1 MLFPRLIC
9 LRNESSRRGAGGD
22 RGSEEAPPLSAGQ
35 SAALIS
41 CYTELPNRGTGA
53 CYAFCPDSRR
63 SACSVLIDALRVL
76 DHFRLLA
83 QADQVQAN
91 AGQVW
96 LGAARRHP
104 VPGRD
109 PAAGDQPAI
118 AARADQRFTCPE
130 PPPDVALN
138 TLSQTLVAAQSK
150 AGASADVGS
159 LYAAVAQ
166 VLSARTSTVEFWRT
180 TSSMYC
186 VLLMNHQP
194 NAATAY
200 LNAAQSVISNTKD
213 TVVTLPTAA
222 SLPGLIGE
230 ARQAQAEADKK
241 AEEAAAAQ
249 KAADAKKQAAAAAA
263 ALEQAKQECAKVPDD
278 KKEAD
283 ENCKKVKEAAAS

>member
-1 MLFPRLIC
+1 MR
-9 LRNESSRRGAGGD
+9 S
-22 RGSEEAPPLSAGQ
+22 
-35 SAALIS
+35 ALI
-41 CYTELPNRGTGA
+41 RVGA
-53 CYAFCPDSRR
+53 LVAFSSTL
-63 SACSVLIDALRVL
+63 SACSTISDYWRKPTKYKQMPDKYGWAPPVATLSLDATR
-76 DHFRLLA
+76 RLVISQQL
-83 QADQVQAN
+83 
-91 AGQVW
+91 
-96 LGAARRHP
+96 P
-104 VPGRD
+104 
-109 PAAGDQPAI
+109 PAP
-118 AARADQRFTCPE
+118 DQRFTCPE